1 MKRSLLALAGVLAI
15 SAGAEARD
23 YKTIRVG
30 VDSPYPP
37 FEFTNPDG
45 SLGGFE
51 IELGNEVCKEITNK
65 PCDWVVQAWDG
76 IIPGLQSRKYDMI
89 MSSMSISEE
98 RQKHV
103 LFSDPY
109 YLAPSGYF
117 APKASNFSPKS
128 TKDVRFGV
136 QRATVQ
142 DKYVTRMH
150 KDAKIVRY
158 TSADDLR
165 VDMEGGRLD
174 VVFIEAPVGTDLFKN
189 NKKEVELI
197 GGTVTK
203 PKELFGDGV
212 GVAFRK
218 RDKDL
223 VEKVNKALEKLK
235 NNGTYDAIMK
245 KYFTYNIK
253 V

>member
-1 MKRSLLALAGVLAI
+1 MKRTLMALAGVLAMA
-15 SAGAEARD
+15 SGAEARN
-23 YKTIRVG
+23 YETIRVG

-51 IELGNEVCKEITNK
+51 IELGNEVCKEITKK

-89 MSSMSISEE
+89 FSSMTISEE
-98 RQKHV
+98 RKKHV
-103 LFSDPY
+103 LFSAPY
-109 YLAPSGYF
+109 YLSPSGYF
-117 APKASNFSPKS
+117 APKASKFSPKS
-128 TKDVRFGV
+128 TKDVRIGV

-142 DKYVTRMH
+142 DKYATEVH

-165 VDMEGGRLD
+165 VDMAGGRLD
-174 VVFIEAPVGTDLFKN
+174 AVFIEAPVGVDLFKES
-189 NKKEVELI
+189 KKDVVLI
-197 GGTVTK
+197 GESISE
-203 PKELFGDGV
+203 PKEFFGDGI
-212 GVAFRK
+212 GAAFRK

-223 VEKVNKALEKLK
+223 AEKVNKALEKLK
-235 NNGTYDAIMK
+235 NDGTYDAIMK
-245 KYFTYNIK
+245 KYFDYSIK